1 MGLQARLMSQA
12 LRKLTGTVSR
22 SNTTVIFVNQIR
34 EKIGVMFGNPETTP
48 GGRAL
53 KFYSSVR
60 MDIRRITSLKDGTD
74 MVGNRTRVKVVKNKV
89 APPFKMTEFDIMYG
103 KGISKEGDI
112 IDLAIKGDIIEK
124 TGAWFSYGDMKIGQ
138 GKENSKKY
146 LLDNPDIYSE
156 IIKKVKSFMGLDV
169 EEKNRILSIYPKKR
183 SKDLFF
189 VKLDNGKTLEISNS
203 ILTSESIKEGEEID
217 ASNLENLLSKQEYQN
232 LKNAGL
238 ALLSYRMR
246 SKKELYEKLLAKNYD
261 STNIE
266 LVLIDFEKNGW
277 INDEEFGLAFSKD
290 QINQNSLGP
299 IALKYKLKKYI
310 SSDDMISNILF
321 SIYSEI
327 EIERYYF

>member
-1 MGLQARLMSQA
+1 M
-12 LRKLTGTVSR
+12 
-22 SNTTVIFVNQIR
+22 
-34 EKIGVMFGNPETTP
+34 
-48 GGRAL
+48 L
-53 KFYSSVR
+53 K
-60 MDIRRITSLKDGTD
+60 K
-74 MVGNRTRVKVVKNKV
+74 
-89 APPFKMTEFDIMYG
+89 
-103 KGISKEGDI
+103 
-112 IDLAIKGDIIEK
+112 
-124 TGAWFSYGDMKIGQ
+124 
-138 GKENSKKY
+138 
-146 LLDNPDIYSE
+146 
-156 IIKKVKSFMGLDV
+156 
-169 EEKNRILSIYPKKR
+169 KNRILSIYPKKR

-189 VKLDNGKTLEISNS
+189 VKLDNGATLEISNS
-203 ILTSESIKEGEEID
+203 ILISESIKEGREID
-217 ASNLENLLSKQEYQN
+217 ASKLENLLSKQEYQN

-310 SSDDMISNILF
+310 TSDDMISNILF

-327 EIERYYF
+327 EIESIIFKILKKYTPDDVRENHILREKIINKLKRKGHYWQDINDSVNKYIEGCF

>member
-1 MGLQARLMSQA
+1 M
-12 LRKLTGTVSR
+12 
-22 SNTTVIFVNQIR
+22 
-34 EKIGVMFGNPETTP
+34 
-48 GGRAL
+48 L
-53 KFYSSVR
+53 K
-60 MDIRRITSLKDGTD
+60 K
-74 MVGNRTRVKVVKNKV
+74 
-89 APPFKMTEFDIMYG
+89 
-103 KGISKEGDI
+103 
-112 IDLAIKGDIIEK
+112 
-124 TGAWFSYGDMKIGQ
+124 
-138 GKENSKKY
+138 
-146 LLDNPDIYSE
+146 
-156 IIKKVKSFMGLDV
+156 
-169 EEKNRILSIYPKKR
+169 KNRILSIYPKKR

-189 VKLDNGKTLEISNS
+189 VKLDNGTTLEISNS
-203 ILTSESIKEGEEID
+203 ILTSESMKEGKEID

-238 ALLSYRMR
+238 TLLSYRMR

-310 SSDDMISNILF
+310 SSDDMISNILY

-327 EIERYYF
+327 EIENIIFKILKKYTPDDIRENHILREKIINKLKRKGHYWQDINDSVNKYIEGDF

>member
-1 MGLQARLMSQA
+1 M
-12 LRKLTGTVSR
+12 
-22 SNTTVIFVNQIR
+22 
-34 EKIGVMFGNPETTP
+34 
-48 GGRAL
+48 L
-53 KFYSSVR
+53 K
-60 MDIRRITSLKDGTD
+60 K
-74 MVGNRTRVKVVKNKV
+74 
-89 APPFKMTEFDIMYG
+89 
-103 KGISKEGDI
+103 
-112 IDLAIKGDIIEK
+112 
-124 TGAWFSYGDMKIGQ
+124 
-138 GKENSKKY
+138 
-146 LLDNPDIYSE
+146 
-156 IIKKVKSFMGLDV
+156 
-169 EEKNRILSIYPKKR
+169 KNRILSIYPKKR

-189 VKLDNGKTLEISNS
+189 VKLDNGTTLEVLNS
-203 ILTSESIKEGEEID
+203 ILTSESLKEGKEISSSD
-217 ASNLENLLSKQEYQN
+217 LDNLLSKQEYQN

-321 SIYSEI
+321 SIYNEI
-327 EIERYYF
+327 EIENIIFKILKKYTPDEVREDHILREKIVNKLKRKGHYWQDINDSVNKYIEGSF